1 MNKKEKGAGAAA
13 AVSRSIYEAKVGVE
27 AVLRSGGKNPQ
38 LKGVVHEILY
48 RDSIT
53 MAPKNLASGTKGAL
67 SKSVTAIRDDV
78 LTMRGGS
85 VVGRAQ
91 LKDTVS
97 GIGKTVRQAV
107 DGKYARTKLMGTKET
122 VKAYNQAAARMA
134 KNGTAVTQKMTSTG
148 ISSADTSRIA
158 AQTIGGAVKAAS
170 VARAAVTS
178 GGVGA
183 AISGGI
189 EAVVSGVKLA
199 KGEISGRKFAGNVAK
214 EAVGGGLSAAAGTTA
229 ATATATAAATV
240 LAATS
245 APVWVPGALGVG
257 AAVAVGCGVKSLWDH
272 TCDTVASRRKDGAA
286 AEG

>member
-1 MNKKEKGAGAAA
+1 MEKRTGTAAA
-13 AVSRSIYEAKVGVE
+13 ASRSAYEAKVGTE

-53 MAPKNLASGTKGAL
+53 MDPKNLVSGTKGVL
-67 SKSVTAIRDDV
+67 SKSATAIRDDV

-97 GIGKTVRQAV
+97 GIEKTVRQAA
-107 DGKYARTKLMGTKET
+107 DGKYARTSLMGTKET

-199 KGEISGRKFAGNVAK
+199 KGEISGGEFAGNVAK
-214 EAVGGGLSAAAGTTA
+214 ETVGGGLSAAAGT
-229 ATATATAAATV
+229 AAATV
-240 LAATS
+240 AA
-245 APVWVPGALGVG
+245 AG
-257 AAVAVGCGVKSLWDH
+257 AAIPPEEEIDFTLDRPFIYAITTGDSLPLFTGVVNDP
-272 TCDTVASRRKDGAA
+272 A
-286 AEG
+286 